1 MRCRLFKTLLAVGWN
16 TSSSSVMLS
25 GKSGACGDDGGQLIL
40 ACINYTKN
48 KITNV
53 CTFLLKIT
61 LLNIYNFNKYHIPII
76 AM

>member
-1 MRCRLFKTLLAVGWN
+1 VVRAGMTAVN
-16 TSSSSVMLS
+16 I
-25 GKSGACGDDGGQLIL
+25 IL
-40 ACINYTKN
+40 VCINYTKN

-53 CTFLLKIT
+53 CTYLLKIT